1 MQDHQQERKR
11 GINQEAA
18 APSNLHLLALL
29 ERLLFTASVD
39 KGIKMFEA
47 GVFNTL
53 RMNQALRCN

>member
-29 ERLLFTASVD
+29 ERLLFTACVD
-39 KGIKMFEA
+39 MELKCLRLA
-47 GVFNTL
+47 YFNTL
-53 RMNQALRCN
+53 RMNQALCCN